1 MEIKEHTGIYG
12 VCLEQN
18 KLLCIKKSTGPYR
31 GRYDLPGGS
40 PQKGEGLTETL
51 RREILEETGYTLSTY
66 RNPRV
71 YDAFVKEKTLSY
83 TVHHI
88 MIIYDINRDITIQQ
102 KELSK
107 FLDSERND
115 SDAEVWIGLEEI
127 DSENSSPTVLKLKKE
142 LLGEM
147 SLDKDVY
154 NNWITK

>member
-51 RREILEETGYTLSTY
+51 RREILEETGYTLSAY

-71 YDAFVKEKTLSY
+71 YDAFVKEKNSSY

-88 MIIYDINRDITIQQ
+88 MIIYDIDRNITIQQ

-107 FLDSERND
+107 FLDNERND
-115 SDAEVWIGLEEI
+115 SGAEVWIDLEEI
-127 DSENSSPTVLKLKKE
+127 DSENSSPTVLKLKTE